1 MEPLAI
7 IWFVAIAL
15 LWTGYLLLEGFD
27 LGVGMHMI
35 FSTRSERDRRVM
47 LNTIGPVWD
56 GNEVWLITAVAALFA
71 AFSPWYA
78 ALLSA
83 LYVPLT
89 LALLGL
95 I

>member
-35 FSTRSERDRRVM
+35 FSTR
-47 LNTIGPVWD
+47 
-56 GNEVWLITAVAALFA
+56 
-71 AFSPWYA
+71 
-78 ALLSA
+78 
-83 LYVPLT
+83 
-89 LALLGL
+89 
-95 I
+95 